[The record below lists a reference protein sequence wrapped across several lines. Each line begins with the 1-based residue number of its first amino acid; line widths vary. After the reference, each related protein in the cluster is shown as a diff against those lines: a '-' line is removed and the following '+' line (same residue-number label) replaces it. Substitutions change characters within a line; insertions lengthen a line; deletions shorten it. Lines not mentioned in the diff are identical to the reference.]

1 MLSLIYSSLRII
13 AKPTLKA
20 LWKLRIS
27 GVEHV
32 PKEGPVILAANH
44 HSVADHLFLPV
55 ACPRLVFFMA
65 KSDYFVETGVK
76 GRLRGLFMRSVGQI
90 PVERSGGR
98 AALAGLEQARQVIL
112 SGKVFGIFPEGTRS
126 ADGRLY
132 RGKTGVTRL
141 ALMTGAPVVPVGLIG
156 TDAVQPRGALLPRP
170 GHEVEVRFGKPL
182 RFERS
187 DETRHNAKQLRAMT
201 DEVMER
207 IAELTKQEVVGTY
220 AVRPGSTSA
229 SA

>member
-1 MLSLIYSSLRII
+1 MI
-13 AKPTLKA
+13 ASPTLKTF
-20 LWKLRIS
+20 WKLRVS
-27 GVEHV
+27 GFEHV
-32 PKEGPVILAANH
+32 PESGPVILAANH
-44 HSVADHLFLPV
+44 LSVADHLFLPV

-65 KSDYFVETGVK
+65 KSDYFVETGAK

-126 ADGRLY
+126 VDGRLY

-156 TDAVQPRGALLPRP
+156 TDAVQPRGKLLPRA
-170 GHEVEVRFGKPL
+170 GLEVGVHFGKPL
-182 RFERS
+182 HFRGS
-187 DETRHNAKQLRAMT
+187 DETRRNAREIRAMT
-201 DEVMER
+201 DEVMDR
-207 IAELTKQEVVGTY
+207 IAELTGQETVNAY
-220 AVRPGSTSA
+220 AVRPDAAASGTPGSAGRSGG
-229 SA
+229 